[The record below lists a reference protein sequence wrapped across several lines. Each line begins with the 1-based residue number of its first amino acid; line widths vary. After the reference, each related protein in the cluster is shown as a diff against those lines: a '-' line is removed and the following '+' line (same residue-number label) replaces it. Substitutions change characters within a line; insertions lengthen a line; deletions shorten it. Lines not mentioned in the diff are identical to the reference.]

1 MPLTRLTLS
10 RPVSVLMAALTLVVL
25 GAISFTRLRV
35 DFLPAVEFPF
45 IGVMIPYPNAVPEQ
59 IERDIAKPMEEILA
73 TLGDV
78 DEIFS
83 ESDAR
88 GCFVGVTFEFG
99 RDVNVLRMEVKEKID
114 QVRGSLPAD
123 VRDLFLLTF
132 DSNDIPVMEGRI
144 SARGRDLA
152 SSYDLLE
159 RRIIKPL
166 ERIDGVGRI
175 QVDGIAPREV
185 SIYLAMSAIKAHRVD
200 VGRLFQELD
209 RNNVNVSVGK
219 VTTGGLRYNMRTLG
233 ALSSVEEVGA
243 IRVSEGVRLADI
255 ADIVLEEPV
264 QTYYR
269 RLNGESA
276 IAFIIQKASGANTV
290 ELSRAV
296 KRQLDRI
303 HEDPALSGIDVVLFF
318 NQADSILESLNGLFW
333 SGFVGSILAI
343 LILYFFLR
351 HVRTTLIVSIAI
363 PFSLIATCV
372 FLYLTNRTLNLLT
385 MMGLMLAVGMLVD
398 NAIVVLES
406 IYRHQLR
413 GERGAAAALVGTG
426 EVGLAVTASTLTS
439 IIVFAP
445 ILLGGSDEI
454 IVWLRE
460 VGVTISVT
468 LFFSLIVS
476 LTLVP
481 MLAARLKPPKTGEPS
496 RLVGRWARFY
506 LVLLRWTTQQHP
518 RLTGLVIAPGF
529 AALTIGLA
537 MVAGVR
543 PDDSERGMR
552 QDRLRIGLEFTDN
565 VNLYRADEFTKRVE
579 DFLLAR
585 ADSFGISNVYSFY
598 RDNEAAVSL
607 FFVNTQHDDDMQTM
621 RKWLRKNLPQMAGV
635 TYEMGEQEGPNKG
648 ARRVQV
654 SLFGEDSELLHELA
668 LEVKRRLALLPDL
681 QDVRTNVESGQDE
694 VQILLDRERASV
706 FGVNPSTVS
715 GILNLTF
722 RGMRLRD
729 LQTPEREVP
738 MSLVLEPEDRR
749 NLENLQALTVAAI
762 EDRPVTLEHVAD
774 FEFAKA
780 PQTVR
785 RNQQRT
791 AVSISGSYEGEE
803 YRTLLRQ
810 VERTMGGMALPQGYS
825 WSFGREFQQAKNQQN
840 EMMVNILLALACVY
854 FVMAALFESLLHPLL
869 IMLCIPFAFMGVV
882 WTLAL
887 TNTPLNIMAMIGIV
901 ILIGVVVNNGIVLL
915 DHINALRRRGLP
927 MHEAILAGGNERF
940 RPILMTASTTALG
953 LLPLALGDTALTQA
967 QYYPMARALIGG
979 LVSSTVLTLVLL
991 PTFYVLSE
999 QALHGLQRVWA
1010 RSAASPRHR
1019 GRSPSRVAVV
1029 SPDDLSG

>member
-10 RPVSVLMAALTLVVL
+10 RPVSVLMVALTLLVL
-25 GAISFTRLRV
+25 GAISVTRLKV
-35 DFLPAVEFPF
+35 DFLPAVDFPF

-59 IERDIAKPMEEILA
+59 IEREIAKPVEEILA

-99 RDVNVLRMEVKEKID
+99 RDVNVLRMEVQEKID
-114 QVRGSLPAD
+114 AVRPSLPRD

-166 ERIDGVGRI
+166 ERLDGVGRI

-185 SIYLAMSAIKAHRVD
+185 SIYLRMSAIRAHGVD
-200 VGRLFQELD
+200 VGRLFRELD
-209 RNNVNVSVGK
+209 RNNVNLSVGK
-219 VTTGGLRYNMRTLG
+219 VTTGGLRYDMRTLG
-233 ALSSVEEVGA
+233 AFTSLEEVA
-243 IRVSEGVRLADI
+243 SIRVAEGVCLDDI
-255 ADIVLEEPV
+255 ADVVLEEPE

-276 IAFIIQKASGANTV
+276 VAFIIQKASGANTV

-296 KRQLDRI
+296 KRQLEKI
-303 HEDPALSGIDVVLFF
+303 HADPALEGIDVVLFF
-318 NQADSILESLNGLFW
+318 DQAASILESLHGLFW
-333 SGFVGSILAI
+333 SGCIGSLLAV

-351 HVRTTLIVSIAI
+351 NVRTTLIVSIAI
-363 PFSLIATCV
+363 PVSLIAACV
-372 FLYLTNRTLNLLT
+372 FLYLTHRTLNLLT

-413 GERGAAAALVGTG
+413 GERGAGAALVGAR

-445 ILLGGSDEI
+445 IVLGGRDEI
-454 IVWLRE
+454 VVWLRE

-468 LFFSLIVS
+468 LLFSLLVS

-481 MLAARLKPPKTGEPS
+481 LLAARLQPPRPGEPS
-496 RLVGRWARFY
+496 RLVGKCLRAYGVILQWTAR
-506 LVLLRWTTQQHP
+506 RHP
-518 RLTGLVIAPGF
+518 RLTGLVIAPAF
-529 AALTIGLA
+529 AAVTILLA
-537 MVAGVR
+537 AVAGVR
-543 PDDSERGMR
+543 PEDDERGMR

-565 VNLYRADEFTKRVE
+565 VNLYRADAFTERVE

-585 ADSFGISNVYSFY
+585 ADSFGIANVYSFY

-607 FFVNTQHDDDMQTM
+607 FFEETQNEHDMQTM
-621 RKWLRKNLPQMAGV
+621 RKWLRTHLPQLAGV
-635 TYEMGEQEGPNKG
+635 TYELGEEEGPNKG
-648 ARRVQV
+648 ARRIEV
-654 SLFGEDSELLHELA
+654 SLFGEDSELLQELA
-668 LEVKRRLALLPDL
+668 LEVKRRLALLPEL
-681 QDVRTNVESGQDE
+681 QDVRTNVETGQDE
-694 VQILLDRERASV
+694 VRILLDRSRASV
-706 FGVNPSTVS
+706 FGVNPATVS

-729 LQTPEREVP
+729 LQLPDREVP
-738 MSLVLEPEDRR
+738 MSIVLEPEDRR
-749 NLENLQALTVAAI
+749 SLENLRSLAVAGI
-762 EDRPVTLEHVAD
+762 EDRAVTLEHVAA
-774 FEFAKA
+774 FELAKA
-780 PQTVR
+780 PQAIR
-785 RNQQRT
+785 RTQQRT
-791 AVSISGSYEGEE
+791 AASISGSYEGDA
-803 YRTLLRQ
+803 YREHLRQ
-810 VERTMGGMALPQGYS
+810 VERTMRGMALPQGYS
-825 WSFGREFQQAKNQQN
+825 WSFGREYQQAQDRQN
-840 EMMVNILLALACVY
+840 EMLVNILLALACVY

-869 IMLCIPFAFMGVV
+869 IMLCIPFALMGVV
-882 WTLAL
+882 WTLAV
-887 TNTPLNIMAMIGIV
+887 THTPLNIMAMIGIV

-915 DHINALRRRGLP
+915 DHVNTLRRRGLP
-927 MHEAILAGGNERF
+927 LHQALLDGGSERF

-953 LLPLALGDTALTQA
+953 LLPLALGDTALAQA

-999 QALHGLQRVWA
+999 DALHAGRRLWN
-1010 RSAASPRHR
+1010 RSAAAPR
-1019 GRSPSRVAVV
+1019 RSRALPAR
-1029 SPDDLSG
+1029 